1 VKELKRTLSLS
12 FRNYFTKFYEVS
24 VATRFSIQLSGA
36 GVIIVIKMNFLL
48 VIFLLTSLAFA
59 QEQSSGGAKIPACGA
74 PDSRFDVKTDTQHHT
89 AQPEPGKALVYFI
102 QDDSDFA
109 SRPRPTTR
117 VGVDGQWVGATHGDS
132 YFYFSVDPGVHHLC
146 ASWEGAEE
154 TSRNTAAAHFTAEVN
169 GVYYF
174 AAKDS
179 SQYRGSASIT
189 FNLLDSDEGQLL
201 TNELEFSAS
210 RLKK

>member
-1 VKELKRTLSLS
+1 MGGITM
-12 FRNYFTKFYEVS
+12 
-24 VATRFSIQLSGA
+24 
-36 GVIIVIKMNFLL
+36 IKMNFLL
-48 VIFLLTSLAFA
+48 ATFLLTSLAFA
-59 QEQSSGGAKIPACGA
+59 QDQSSGSAKVPACGA
-74 PDSRFDVKTDTQHHT
+74 PDSRFEIKTDTAQHP

-117 VGVDGQWVGATHGDS
+117 VGMDGQWVGATHGDS
-132 YFYFSVDPGVHHLC
+132 YFYFSVDPGIHHLC
-146 ASWEGAEE
+146 ASWQGAEE
-154 TSRNTAAAHFTAEVN
+154 TSRNTAAAHFTAEAK

-179 SQYRGSASIT
+179 SQYRGPASIT

-201 TNELEFSAS
+201 TNELEFSVS
-210 RLKK
+210 QPKK

>member
-1 VKELKRTLSLS
+1 
-12 FRNYFTKFYEVS
+12 
-24 VATRFSIQLSGA
+24 
-36 GVIIVIKMNFLL
+36 MNFLL
-48 VIFLLTSLAFA
+48 ATLLFTSLVFA
-59 QEQSSGGAKIPACGA
+59 QNQPASSAKVPACGA
-74 PDSRFDVKTDTQHHT
+74 PEGRFEVKTDTGQHP

-102 QDDSDFA
+102 QDDSNFA

-117 VGVDGQWVGATHGDS
+117 VGMDGQWVGATHGDS

-146 ASWEGAEE
+146 ASWQGGEE
-154 TSRNTAAAHFTAEVN
+154 TSRNTAAAHFTAEAK

-189 FNLLDSDEGQLL
+189 FNLLDSDEGQFLAS
-201 TNELEFSAS
+201 ELEFSAS
-210 RLKK
+210 QLKK

>member
-1 VKELKRTLSLS
+1 M
-12 FRNYFTKFYEVS
+12 
-24 VATRFSIQLSGA
+24 
-36 GVIIVIKMNFLL
+36 IKTNFLL
-48 VIFLLTSLAFA
+48 ATFLLTSLVFA
-59 QEQSSGGAKIPACGA
+59 QNQPASSAKIPACGA
-74 PDSRFDVKTDTQHHT
+74 PESRFEVRTDSGQHS

-109 SRPRPTTR
+109 SRPRPTAR
-117 VGVDGQWVGATHGDS
+117 VAIDGHWVGATHGDS

-146 ASWEGAEE
+146 ASWQDAEE
-154 TSRNTAAAHFTAEVN
+154 TSHNTAAAHFTAEAK

-179 SQYRGSASIT
+179 SRYRWPAFIT
-189 FNLLDSDEGQLL
+189 LNLLDSDEGELL
-201 TNELEFSAS
+201 VNEFEFSAS